1 MEITELKEVIKRE
14 PVVVGIKC
22 DVCGKDIKY
31 QDNYFR
37 IIMQHHDWGNDS
49 CDSIEIFDVCS
60 KDCILP
66 KLSNYFKYCD
76 NSDTYCFEIQQ
87 ARCYINKEQEETK

>member
-1 MEITELKEVIKRE
+1 MEVTELKEVIKRE

-31 QDNYFR
+31 KDNYFR

-49 CDSIEIFDVCS
+49 CESIEIFEVPRRTICGGS
-60 KDCILP
+60 ALNP
-66 KLSNYFKYCD
+66 RS
-76 NSDTYCFEIQQ
+76 S
-87 ARCYINKEQEETK
+87 R